1 MAVCVVYFLNN
12 KANVC
17 NYPSPCGEMQTFS
30 ENLYISG
37 KSYKAY
43 YILYNGRKA
52 VYINFHLEEKK
63 MKKILA
69 LLLAV
74 VMVLSLAACG
84 KKEAD
89 VEDEPVVE
97 LTHFEKS
104 QQVYDAVLGE
114 FEAAYNEALAA
125 EDEATRYALMAIAEA
140 KLLGAGVFL
149 PTTSQGGNYAMTK
162 VAPYTNTPV
171 LWGNDTYR
179 YHDRIVVTEPI
190 EAAHVAEM
198 KAKWAEVLSTGTYEQ
213 WVKDYLT
220 EKGYTI
226 KDTATFYFDA
236 DPATW
241 DVLIT
246 SMAADSEILVNTY
259 DGLVEYDMENQIQ
272 PALAE
277 SWEVS
282 DDGLTYTFKIREG
295 INWVD
300 NQNRVVAPVKADD
313 FVAGLQHML
322 DGADG
327 LQYLVC
333 AGCANIVNTDE
344 YVNGDITDFSQVG
357 VKALDDYTLQYTL
370 TTPTSYF
377 MTMLGYGV
385 FAPMSRSFYES
396 MGGKFGAEYDPDAES
411 YKYGKSID
419 TIAYCGPFVVTNFT
433 SNSTIAFEANE
444 SYWNADGNNLKA
456 MTFMYTD
463 GSDQL
468 KPYDDFFNG
477 VVDTMGMTAERVTIA
492 KERGTYDKYSY
503 ISDTDATSYCGFL
516 NVNRSAYANYDNPV
530 DAVSTKSDADKERSV
545 AALANQNFR
554 LALVMS
560 IDRVSYNAQ
569 SVGDD
574 LAANSLINSYVPGT
588 YCNLPAETTVKIG
601 GVDKTYAAGTMYG
614 QILQDALDADGIALK
629 VWNGQSSAGF
639 DGWYNPTNAATYLDK
654 AIAELAEQ
662 GIEIS
667 AENPIYIDM
676 ATRTDSQVTMNMKQ
690 VVKQSVEAATGGKI
704 KVNLVECATRDIYLA
719 ATYRYTTGDQANF
732 DINDGSGWGPDYGDP
747 STYLGTML
755 PDGDGYMTKSLG
767 LF

>member
-1 MAVCVVYFLNN
+1 
-12 KANVC
+12 
-17 NYPSPCGEMQTFS
+17 
-30 ENLYISG
+30 
-37 KSYKAY
+37 
-43 YILYNGRKA
+43 
-52 VYINFHLEEKK
+52 

-104 QQVYDAVLGE
+104 QQIYGEVLGD
-114 FEAAYNEALAA
+114 FLAAYNEALEAD
-125 EDEATRYALMAIAEA
+125 DEATRYALMAIAEA

-162 VAPYTNTPV
+162 VAPYTNTPI

-179 YHDRIVVTEPI
+179 FHDRIVVTEPI

-198 KAKWAEVLSTGTYEQ
+198 KAKWATVLTTGTYEQ

-236 DPATW
+236 NVETW
-241 DVLIT
+241 DVLAT

-259 DGLVEYDMENQIQ
+259 DGLVEYDMENVLQ

-277 SWEVS
+277 SWTENEDKTVF
-282 DDGLTYTFKIREG
+282 TFKIREG

-300 NQNRVVAPVKADD
+300 NQGRVVAPVKADD
-313 FVAGLQHML
+313 FVAGMQHMMDSL
-322 DGADG
+322 GG
-327 LQYLVC
+327 LEYLVC
-333 AGCANIVNTDE
+333 SGCANIVGADD
-344 YVNGDITDFSQVG
+344 YVNGVITDFSQVG
-357 VKALDDYTLQYTL
+357 VKALDDYTVQYTL
-370 TTPTSYF
+370 SAPTSYF

-385 FAPMSRSFYES
+385 FAPMSRSYYES
-396 MGGKFGAEYDPDAES
+396 MGGKFGVEYDPNAET
-411 YKYGKSID
+411 YLYGKGPDS
-419 TIAYCGPFVVTNFT
+419 IAYCGPFVITNYT
-433 SNSTIAFEANE
+433 ENSTIAFEGNE
-444 SYWNADGNNLKA
+444 AYWNADGNNLKS
-456 MTFMYTD
+456 MTFIYTD
-463 GSDQL
+463 GSNQL
-468 KPYDDFFNG
+468 KPYTDFFGN
-477 VVDTMGMTAERVTIA
+477 VVDTMGMTDERVTKA
-492 KERGTYDKYSY
+492 KSEGTFDKYAY

-516 NVNRSAYANYDNPV
+516 NVNRVAYANYNNPA
-530 DAVSTKSDADKERSV
+530 DAVSPKSDADKERAV
-545 AALANQNFR
+545 AAMKNQNFR

-569 SVGDD
+569 SVGNE

-588 YCNLPAETTVKIG
+588 YCVLPTETTVKIG
-601 GVDKTYAAGTMYG
+601 GADKTYAAGTMYG
-614 QILQDALDADGIALK
+614 QILQDALDADGIALT
-629 VWNGQSSAGF
+629 VWNGQASSGF

-676 ATRTDSQVTMNMKQ
+676 ATNTASETTVKMKQ

-704 KVNLVECATRDIYLA
+704 KINLIECATRDIYLA
-719 ATYRYTTGDQANF
+719 ATYRYSTGDTANF
-732 DINDGSGWGPDYGDP
+732 DLNDGSGWGPDYGDP

-755 PDGDGYMTKSLG
+755 PDGAGYMTKCLG